1 MTLQGLDHYRQLLC
15 SRAPGANA
23 PRWSDDRFKA
33 VCTINDQGSELERV
47 YRYPSDLT
55 TGALNKSRTSPRCLE
70 RLDATNLA
78 PAGAEKKYKKCCVVE
93 DEKNTRGLRA
103 EHPAGGGGVARA
115 LSWLSARYC
124 VESMEALERL
134 AQPPSA
140 LVDAATGD
148 PILLTNIHYRVR
160 DWAPI
165 EAALEA
171 DARIEPTGESN
182 WTCFES
188 TSADE
193 PRRIVWTVSRRR
205 NKKSAGGATRKKSA
219 SKCMLKPQSEPPRLH
234 AGLQTTQRMRSN

>member
-1 MTLQGLDHYRQLLC
+1 M
-15 SRAPGANA
+15 
-23 PRWSDDRFKA
+23 PRKIGRNEP
-33 VCTINDQGSELERV
+33 CPCGS
-47 YRYPSDLT
+47 
-55 TGALNKSRTSPRCLE
+55 G
-70 RLDATNLA
+70 
-78 PAGAEKKYKKCCVVE
+78 KKYKKCCVVE

-193 PRRIVWTVSRRR
+193 PRRIVWTVSREAQQERR
-205 NKKSAGGATRKKSA
+205 AHRSVCSNRRASRRGCMLVCRPRRGCARTDYARVHRSSA
-219 SKCMLKPQSEPPRLH
+219 SVERPSITR
-234 AGLQTTQRMRSN
+234 T

>member
-1 MTLQGLDHYRQLLC
+1 M
-15 SRAPGANA
+15 
-23 PRWSDDRFKA
+23 PRKIGRNEP
-33 VCTINDQGSELERV
+33 CPCGSGK
-47 YRYPSDLT
+47 T
-55 TGALNKSRTSPRCLE
+55 
-70 RLDATNLA
+70 
-78 PAGAEKKYKKCCVVE
+78 YKKCCVVE

-205 NKKSAGGATRKKSA
+205 NKKEERIEVYAQTAERAAEAACWFADHAEDALELITREFIDPAHLWKDRPSREHSPEPFPSPLDDMSPDEATES
-219 SKCMLKPQSEPPRLH
+219 SQ
-234 AGLQTTQRMRSN
+234 